1 MRFIYSELL
10 MWDQEGHMTMVG
22 NIIPPALLFLSFRF
36 GFDAETTERV
46 SSLILADFP
55 LVVRHSHVHSFTQW
69 FRKGDQSVSAVA
81 FPSCSA
87 NFSDDIF
94 FDSAAHILSV
104 TIPFELCSSAKVR
117 STTSLA
123 LYQKECVVSPPD
135 SKGVGGM

>member
-1 MRFIYSELL
+1 MRYIYSELL
-10 MWDQEGHMTMVG
+10 MRDQEGHMTMVG
-22 NIIPPALLFLSFRF
+22 NIIPLALLFLSFFRF

-55 LVVRHSHVHSFTQW
+55 LVARHSHVPSFTQW

-94 FDSAAHILSV
+94 FDNAAHVLSV
-104 TIPFELCSSAKVR
+104 TIPLELCSSAKVR
-117 STTSLA
+117 
-123 LYQKECVVSPPD
+123 
-135 SKGVGGM
+135 